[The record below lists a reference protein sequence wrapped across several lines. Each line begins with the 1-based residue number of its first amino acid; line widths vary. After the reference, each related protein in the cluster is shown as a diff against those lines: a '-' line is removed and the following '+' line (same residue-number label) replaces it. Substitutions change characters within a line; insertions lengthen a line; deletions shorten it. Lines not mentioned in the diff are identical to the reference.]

1 VERLESLFKRAL
13 LSWVKKHPSLFGLI
27 RLLRRTATGLRSQ
40 DLRIRRAQYR
50 ATRDVVHVD
59 RKRLIVFLVPGF
71 DGVNGGI
78 LSIVSLCAESRGIQA
93 NRDADVC
100 LATLPGDPPLLRYT
114 RFANDEVLLDL
125 TDLIRRYRTLDSLM
139 IHIPE
144 CYVAQFVAN
153 VGCRFRARLRRVH
166 NVRFNVMLQNIDFAP
181 EPKYLR
187 ILATLGEVTITTAH
201 EQYTSQEMRQ
211 KLGYPL
217 HHLSTFVSPEQY
229 VPRPLAGKDNLLVIS
244 PDASDQRGRILGLL
258 HERFPQ
264 IELVTVQGMKWE
276 DYKSLLQRARWSLT
290 FGEGLDGYFVETVF
304 SGGIAFAVYNS
315 RFFTS
320 DFQSLR
326 TVYENWDR
334 LAAWICDDID
344 DLSVSSRYDAYQK
357 AEYALC
363 TKHYDHSV
371 YVDNLRKF
379 YAGEYSYQ

>member
-1 VERLESLFKRAL
+1 MFGLRRAL
-13 LSWVKKHPSLFGLI
+13 LGWVKNDPSRPGLD
-27 RLLRRTATGLRSQ
+27 RLLRRAATGLRSQ
-40 DLRIRRAQYR
+40 DLRIRRAQYH

-78 LSIVSLCAESRGIQA
+78 LSIASLCAESRGIQA

-114 RFANDEVLLDL
+114 RFANDEVIFDL
-125 TDLIRRYRTLDSLM
+125 TDVIRQYHTLDHLL
-139 IHIPE
+139 IHVTE
-144 CYVAQFVAN
+144 CYVAQFVGSA
-153 VGCRFRARLRRVH
+153 GWRFRARLRRVH
-166 NVRFNVMLQNIDFAP
+166 NVRLNVMLQNIDLAP

-229 VPRPLAGKDNLLVIS
+229 VRRSGADKENLLVLS
-244 PDASDQRGRILGLL
+244 PDPSDQRARILGLL
-258 HERFPQ
+258 HEQFPQ
-264 IELVTVQGMKWE
+264 MELVTVQGMKYE

-290 FGEGLDGYFVETVF
+290 FGEGLDGYLVETVF

-315 RFFTS
+315 KFFTS

-326 TVYENWDR
+326 TIYQNWDE
-334 LAAWICDDID
+334 LATRISHDID

-357 AEYALC
+357 VEYALC
-363 TKHYDHSV
+363 AKHYDHSV

-379 YAGEYSYQ
+379 YAGEYSYP